1 MMKNIQEEINGLE
14 EIKSIDMTVQVLDRD
29 MKMVVQQIEN
39 IRTTLTI
46 NNEILQMLIGRI
58 SELESIV
65 NGDKLAK
72 KVRSNYEKANRG
84 KVKK

>member
-1 MMKNIQEEINGLE
+1 MKNIQEEINGLE